1 MKLSFCKFRSWF
13 IGLALLLVVIPNLNA
28 QQRWSEAH
36 ANGWYAQQPWPVGAN
51 FLPSTAI
58 NQLEMWQAES
68 FDAATIDRELGWAE
82 GIGMNTMRVFLHNL
96 VWEQDAKGYEHRIDV
111 FLAIA
116 AHHHIRPVF
125 VLFDSCWDPHPKLG
139 IQHPP
144 IPGVHNSGWVQAPG
158 TEILQD
164 PAQYPRLEH
173 YVKGVVGAFANDP
186 RILAWDLCNEPYS
199 YSLPREKMPGGI
211 VEAESAWLKGLY
223 DKCKQLGATAP
234 ITVGNPPGLP
244 LDVTNPMSDLL
255 SIHAYWLPG
264 TKKAPFEKKLDVDV
278 AFAQKVKKPLL
289 SSECCW
295 GSLDDAVRAEI
306 VRYTLTELKKRNIG
320 WLPYLLHHSLTADSH
335 GRGFGPV
342 GFPENLAFIQPDGSL
357 RPGHD
362 VFNEF

>member
-1 MKLSFCKFRSWF
+1 MKTSSGITRRDALKTCAAAFVSVAATYPRSAAPAAEPSPPASPPRMPDSAWSRVRGFNYQPSYGTCGFELWQKFNAPQIEIELGRGKRYFPKINALRWWQSWDSFVRDPKLYADNFETTLRIAAKFK
-13 IGLALLLVVIPNLNA
+13 LAVMPVLFN
-28 QQRWSEAH
+28 RWHDSTLDYGGIYVDH
-36 ANGWYAQQPWPVGAN
+36 
-51 FLPSTAI
+51 FLPKISW
-58 NQLEMWQAES
+58 LYKPKM
-68 FDAATIDRELGWAE
+68 FDAYME
-82 GIGMNTMRVFLHNL
+82 
-96 VWEQDAKGYEHRIDV
+96 
-111 FLAIA
+111 AI
-116 AHHHIRPVF
+116 
-125 VLFDSCWDPHPKLG
+125 
-139 IQHPP
+139 
-144 IPGVHNSGWVQAPG
+144 
-158 TEILQD
+158 
-164 PAQYPRLEH
+164 
-173 YVKGVVGAFANDP
+173 VGGHKDDP